1 MRCVGDE
8 KRKGVEMPGKHELG
22 SYRGFRL
29 YAVDD
34 EDDRVRGF
42 AVRRDDSDSEEAFT
56 VAGAS
61 AGEVVKRLRM
71 IVDGDVVARG
81 ARQTVEKRSLYRGW
95 ELEVEPV
102 GDCFVGYARRP
113 GARPSHA
120 VRRDT
125 AEEAAAELRGIVD
138 DEQREAS
145 SGWSLRAPLWLRAN
159 D

>member
-1 MRCVGDE
+1 ML
-8 KRKGVEMPGKHELG
+8 GKHELG
-22 SYRGFRL
+22 NYRGFRL

-34 EDDRVRGF
+34 EDDRIRGF
-42 AVRRDDSDSEEAFT
+42 AVRRDDADSEEAFT

-61 AGEVVKRLRM
+61 ASEVVRRLRM
-71 IVDGDVVARG
+71 IVDGDVVARA
-81 ARQTVEKRSLYRGW
+81 ARQTPERRATYRGW
-95 ELEVEPV
+95 ELEIEPV

-113 GARPSHA
+113 GTRPSHA

-138 DEQREAS
+138 DEQKEATS
-145 SGWSLRAPLWLRAN
+145 AWGGLGAPAWLRAN